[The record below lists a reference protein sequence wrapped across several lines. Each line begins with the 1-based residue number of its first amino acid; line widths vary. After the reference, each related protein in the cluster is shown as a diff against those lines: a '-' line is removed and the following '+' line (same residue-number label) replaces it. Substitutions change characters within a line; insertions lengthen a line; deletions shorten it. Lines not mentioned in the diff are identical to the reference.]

1 MANTYHQMY
10 VQAVFAVKYRDAI
23 LEKKW
28 REDFFG
34 VMGNLI
40 NETGCKNII
49 VNGVEDHVH
58 CFIGL
63 KPTWSVSDLMKIVK
77 AKSSKWLNGT
87 NYLNRR
93 FEWQTGFGCFTYN
106 QSHIHRVYRYIQN
119 QEEHHRKKQFLK
131 EYTQLLKAFKIDY
144 DPRYIFDEL
153 K

>member
-10 VQAVFAVKYRDAI
+10 VQAVFAVKYRKAI
-23 LEKKW
+23 IEKAW
-28 REDFFG
+28 RPELFS

-63 KPTWSVSDLMKIVK
+63 KPTWAVSDLLKIVK
-77 AKSSKWLNGT
+77 AKSSKWLNET
-87 NYLNRR
+87 NYLEHR
-93 FEWQTGFGCFTYN
+93 FEWQTGFGSFTYSH
-106 QSHIHRVYRYIQN
+106 SHIHRVFRYIQN
-119 QEEHHRKKQFLK
+119 QEEHHKRKKFLK
-131 EYTQLLKAFKIDY
+131 EYTEQLKAFNIPY
-144 DPRYIFDEL
+144 DERYIFEEL